1 MFLSSSAGRSLTA
14 RLRAARSARR
24 PGGGRGP
31 WRSLRHRSM
40 RWWSLANLV
49 SNVGTWM
56 QLTAQNLLVLE
67 LTGSA
72 ALTGLSVSLQAAPGL
87 LLGLAGGAAVDAWPR
102 KLTAAVSQALLGAV
116 AVVTAVLIAFDQLD
130 VGVLM
135 VLAVVTGLIATV
147 DAPACAL
154 LGNDL
159 VPPRDV
165 PSAIAVGSLVHG
177 VGRLAG
183 AAAAG
188 VLVSSW
194 GPGAAYAA
202 NGLSFLF
209 VASVIPFLRPAPGA
223 VPVEPVALRA
233 VQPGRATAATPATER
248 RRGTGAGDGLVFFLR
263 RPRLVALAAITAV
276 SSVFGRNYTLTLAVL
291 VTGPLAGGAAEF
303 GAVSTVLAV
312 GGVVGAVLAGRL
324 TGPTVRLV
332 GTMAAVGG
340 LLQVAA
346 GLSPNLAVLMTLIVP
361 MAIVESVSD
370 TAGTTVLQT
379 DPPPRMRGR
388 VLGVWRSVS
397 TGWGLVG
404 PPLLGLLMEWAG
416 ARGALVLGG
425 ALIAATVAAGAALH
439 RRRVAR
445 PAAPRAT
452 HPATTARTTASTAGT
467 AAGPAAAGPVVTAP
481 AFADA
486 VSATAPATAG
496 TAAAGPVVTA
506 AAAAVTPASPT
517 TPAPNLPLTHTAV
530 PATAGPAVAG
540 SVVTASACADPM
552 ITTTPA
558 AASAAVTSASPTTP
572 APNLPPTH
580 TAVPPMPSPSPSHT
594 AIPLMPSPRAGI
606 HEALPVPGRAAEPAR
621 EPAGRAAVAAQAPAP
636 AEAVPA
642 APPASAAEP
651 ARRPEHPALR

>member
-1 MFLSSSAGRSLTA
+1 MTA
-14 RLRAARSARR
+14 RLHAARAAHRS
-24 PGGGRGP
+24 GGGRGP

-116 AVVTAVLIAFDQLD
+116 AVVTAVLIAFDQLN

-135 VLAVVTGLIATV
+135 ALAVVTGLIATV

-177 VGRLAG
+177 VGRLGG

-188 VLVSSW
+188 VLVSWW
-194 GPGAAYAA
+194 GPGAAYAV

-209 VASVIPFLRPAPGA
+209 VAAVIPFLRPAPGA

-233 VQPGRATAATPATER
+233 APGRTPAEAPATER
-248 RRGTGAGDGLVFFLR
+248 RRRRGTGARDGLVFFFR
-263 RPRLVALAAITAV
+263 RPRLVALAAITAM

-324 TGPTVRLV
+324 TNPTVRLV

-346 GLSPNLAVLMTLIVP
+346 GLSPSLAVLMALIVP
-361 MAIVESVSD
+361 MAVVESVSD

-416 ARGALVLGG
+416 ARGALVIGG
-425 ALIAATVAAGAALH
+425 VLIAATVTAGAALRH
-439 RRRVAR
+439 RRPTRAATSR
-445 PAAPRAT
+445 PAAR
-452 HPATTARTTASTAGT
+452 
-467 AAGPAAAGPVVTAP
+467 
-481 AFADA
+481 
-486 VSATAPATAG
+486 
-496 TAAAGPVVTA
+496 
-506 AAAAVTPASPT
+506 
-517 TPAPNLPLTHTAV
+517 
-530 PATAGPAVAG
+530 PATAGPV
-540 SVVTASACADPM
+540 
-552 ITTTPA
+552 PA
-558 AASAAVTSASPTTP
+558 ASTAAPAATSAEVTSAPRTAP
-572 APNLPPTH
+572 APPFPSGH
-580 TAVPPMPSPSPSHT
+580 TAF
-594 AIPLMPSPRAGI
+594 PLMPSPRDGV
-606 HEALPVPGRAAEPAR
+606 HEARPVPTRSAH
-621 EPAGRAAVAAQAPAP
+621 PAGT
-636 AEAVPA
+636 
-642 APPASAAEP
+642 
-651 ARRPEHPALR
+651 RP